1 MIYRFVVYVS
11 WCIACAFPLAA
22 QTICLGANCDF
33 GSPGY
38 SNPGTPGGDGLRT
51 DHDTWRPGLDFGSWY
66 DDEERQECFIVCN
79 IEYEERAVDCAA
91 IYESSLSP
99 FSESHFYACLAYA
112 SERRA
117 ECYSPGGLLQ
127 CEETE

>member
-1 MIYRFVVYVS
+1 MLIVPIV
-11 WCIACAFPLAA
+11 AFSASA
-22 QTICLGANCDF
+22 QTVCFGANCEI

-38 SNPGTPGGDGLRT
+38 SDPGAPGGDSLRL
-51 DHDTWRPGLDFGSWY
+51 DRDAWSPGIDFGRWY

-79 IEYEERAVDCAA
+79 VEYEERTFDCVA

-112 SERRA
+112 NERRA
-117 ECYSPGGLLQ
+117 ECYSPGSLLQ
-127 CEETE
+127 CEEEE